1 MTLSVKINETGII
14 IGADT
19 CTYDEALLLVQQ
31 IKTHAERFRTDRITL
46 LKDKIR
52 EHEAQ
57 ISILRADLSI
67 LETDVAI
74 KAAPEPYEAGCVD
87 VAWADAEKVEQAA
100 EEPQKAV
107 EVAPAYRPLTKPQ
120 KNLVKSWFNQGVS
133 TKHIAESCG
142 ADLEAVKAFIK
153 ELSEVA

>member
-1 MTLSVKINETGII
+1 MTLSVKISEMGII

-67 LETDVAI
+67 LETDAAL
-74 KAAPEPYEAGCVD
+74 KAAPEPTEAGCVD
-87 VAWADAEKVEQAA
+87 VAWADAAKPEQPVEV
-100 EEPQKAV
+100 PQKAS
-107 EVAPAYRPLTKPQ
+107 EAEPACRPLTKPQ
-120 KNLVKSWFNQGVS
+120 KNLVKTWHLRG
-133 TKHIAESCG
+133 TGAKHIASSIG